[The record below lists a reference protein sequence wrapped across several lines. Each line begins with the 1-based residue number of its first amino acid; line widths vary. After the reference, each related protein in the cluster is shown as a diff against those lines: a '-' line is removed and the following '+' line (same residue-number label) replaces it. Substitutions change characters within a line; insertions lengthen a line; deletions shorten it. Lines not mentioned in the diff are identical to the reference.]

1 MMRLFDRNTTTFFV
15 AALVFFSP
23 LTGCQRGAE
32 SMSRMPMT
40 TLSPRLLLLFEKTRT
55 VCFGRFLM
63 QIPATATIVYGPAEV
78 ETSIEYLVGQSD
90 KVAEHVAARL
100 AEVEEEREFLRKT
113 DIPRLPL
120 FGKVIDGV
128 RPGQKIVIGS
138 KNRVGYAV
146 HSFIPV
152 GKDLFV
158 QSVDSVLPDE
168 DIVSTINRVA
178 SNLRPR
184 LEDEVPAEPGA
195 CIEAAFIP
203 SQHEYE
209 RVTIGI
215 RLKEFPDVHLSVDV
229 HKNLN
234 YIPVGNSPILLREQA
249 KEEAVADGFG
259 PVFARTKIF
268 RQHERQLGIWKGEEL
283 ALRAPP
289 FKNNTDAHEFRY
301 YSGGAVNDPLQPE
314 LDIRL
319 DSGVEDDTKAK
330 VKPSITDEEALA
342 LWDKIITTIR
352 VRQPGDATQAP
363 RARAPIASTVPAG
376 GICPE
381 TGWWECTDRK
391 NIEGGTRRLFKAGER
406 MPHAVLLREPG
417 LWKNLTGSGKRQ
429 IEAVWK
435 LVDYVDET
443 ATLTGTTGDVGSGAS
458 QATPPNVA

>member
-1 MMRLFDRNTTTFFV
+1 
-15 AALVFFSP
+15 
-23 LTGCQRGAE
+23 
-32 SMSRMPMT
+32 MT
-40 TLSPRLLLLFEKTRT
+40 TLSPRLQPLFEKTRT

-78 ETSIEYLVGQSD
+78 ETSIQYLEGQSD
-90 KVAEHVAARL
+90 KVAEHVATRL

-128 RPGQKIVIGS
+128 VPGQKIVIGS

-158 QSVDSVLPDE
+158 QSVDSILPDE

-184 LEDEVPAEPGA
+184 LGDEVPAEPGA
-195 CIEAAFIP
+195 CIEAAFVP
-203 SQHEYE
+203 LQHEYE
-209 RVTIGI
+209 RVTIGV
-215 RLKEFPDVHLSVDV
+215 RLKEFPDVHFSVDV

-234 YIPVGNSPILLREQA
+234 YIPAGNSPILLHEQA
-249 KEEAVADGFG
+249 KEVAAADGLG
-259 PVFARTKIF
+259 GVFARTKII

-283 ALRAPP
+283 ALRAPQ
-289 FKNNTDAHEFRY
+289 FKDNTDAHEFRY
-301 YSGGAVNDPLQPE
+301 YSSGAVNDPLQPE

-319 DSGVEDDTKAK
+319 DSGVKDDSKGK

-342 LWDKIITTIR
+342 LWDKLITTIR
-352 VRQPGDATQAP
+352 VRQPSDATPASAP
-363 RARAPIASTVPAG
+363 ARAPIATTVSSG
-376 GICPE
+376 GRCPE

-391 NIEGGTRRLFKAGER
+391 NIEGGTRRVFKAGER

-417 LWKNLTGSGKRQ
+417 LWRNLTGSSRRPIQ
-429 IEAVWK
+429 NIWK

-443 ATLTGTTGDVGSGAS
+443 ATPPGATG
-458 QATPPNVA
+458 